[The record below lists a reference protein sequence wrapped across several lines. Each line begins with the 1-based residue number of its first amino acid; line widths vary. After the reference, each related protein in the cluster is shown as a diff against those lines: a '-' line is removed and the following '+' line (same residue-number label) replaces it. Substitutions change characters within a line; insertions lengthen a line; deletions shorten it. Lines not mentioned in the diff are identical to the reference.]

1 MIRRPPRSTRTDTL
15 FPYTTLFRSAG
26 NARLHHVPLSII
38 GHVLFQILNELP
50 SLGTRSDKAHFSLQ
64 HAPGLG
70 KFVDAQLA
78 EDMADESDAGIICGR
93 PDRMPRNL
101 GILPHGEELDELKI
115 RAIEADTVREEE
127 RRTRAVQLHD
137 EWCKE
142 EEGRGKERKR
152 T

>member
-1 MIRRPPRSTRTDTL
+1 MTHSFPTRRFSDLLGP
-15 FPYTTLFRSAG
+15 AG

-78 EDMADESDAGIICGR
+78 EDMADASDAGIIFGR
-93 PDRMPRNL
+93 PDRMTR
-101 GILPHGEELDELKI
+101 KI
-115 RAIEADTVREEE
+115 G
-127 RRTRAVQLHD
+127 RTTRLNSSN
-137 EWCKE
+137 
-142 EEGRGKERKR
+142 
-152 T
+152 